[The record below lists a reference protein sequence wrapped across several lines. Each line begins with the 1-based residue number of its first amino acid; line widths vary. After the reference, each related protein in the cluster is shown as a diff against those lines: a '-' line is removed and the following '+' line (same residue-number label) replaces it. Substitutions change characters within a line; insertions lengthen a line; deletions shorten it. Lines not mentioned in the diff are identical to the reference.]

1 MKGQVRKAK
10 TKAAAANNTANNS
23 EPVQLLTNGLT
34 LTNNCTHNNDSMN
47 TLPDVVKGFV
57 LSFVNS
63 FLDIPGGDNEAVISA
78 AINEMRKA
86 KKTFPEALSN
96 EKNRERTKKAIIATG
111 VEDFFRNTGS
121 SLSFGC
127 AVAVISID
135 DMADERDANAKDY
148 LANFDV
154 MNGCYRSLVK
164 FFMKRAP
171 CKCLDGMY
179 SKLKLLTPKMS
190 DCVGC
195 NQRKK
200 RTELYICTGCERVV
214 YCSAAKRVKLQMYLS
229 IKTCARD
236 FRCMTVS
243 RIKHRS
249 VFMYNRILYGGE
261 NSIW

>member
-1 MKGQVRKAK
+1 MPSKSRKKIKGQARKAK
-10 TKAAAANNTANNS
+10 AKAAAANNTANNS
-23 EPVQLLTNGLT
+23 EPEQLWTRTHFDQQL
-34 LTNNCTHNNDSMN
+34 CTHNNDSMN
-47 TLPDVVKGFV
+47 TLPGVVKGFV

-63 FLDIPGGDNEAVISA
+63 FLDIPGGDNHAAISA

-86 KKTFPEALSN
+86 KETFPEALSN

-111 VEDFFRNTGS
+111 VEGFFRNSES

-135 DMADERDANAKDY
+135 DMKDERDANAKDY

-164 FFMKRAP
+164 FFMKRVP
-171 CKCLDGMY
+171 CKCLDEMY

-190 DCVGC
+190 DCVSC

-200 RTELYICTGCERVV
+200 RTELYICTGCERVQ
-214 YCSAAKRVKLQMYLS
+214 YCSKACQTAHVSMHKEHCKRFQIYDC
-229 IKTCARD
+229 IK
-236 FRCMTVS
+236 
-243 RIKHRS
+243 
-249 VFMYNRILYGGE
+249 GE
-261 NSIW
+261 A